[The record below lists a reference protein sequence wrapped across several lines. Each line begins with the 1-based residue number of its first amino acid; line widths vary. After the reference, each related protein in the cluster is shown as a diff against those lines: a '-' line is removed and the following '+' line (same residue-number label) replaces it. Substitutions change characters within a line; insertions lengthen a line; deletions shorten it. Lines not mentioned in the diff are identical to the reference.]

1 MNLFWI
7 FYYILLIL
15 ICYFFTKFNKNKFI
29 NFFFIPIIFGVFGAI
44 WFSTPGD
51 SELAPI
57 ISIIFLELS
66 IIDSNGLER
75 LLRPMIAFVVF
86 FQILSLIYYFYKK
99 KFLKRNSICYF
110 FSRSKSPILFLPS
123 KKPAHSP
130 GLKISELLIISDL
143 YL

>member
-99 KFLKRNSICYF
+99 NF
-110 FSRSKSPILFLPS
+110 
-123 KKPAHSP
+123 
-130 GLKISELLIISDL
+130 
-143 YL
+143 